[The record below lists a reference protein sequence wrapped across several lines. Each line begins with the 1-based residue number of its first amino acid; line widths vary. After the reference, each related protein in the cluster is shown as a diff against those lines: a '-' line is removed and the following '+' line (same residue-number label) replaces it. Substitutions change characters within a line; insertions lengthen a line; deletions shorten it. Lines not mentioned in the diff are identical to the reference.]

1 MRERIISGI
10 AKMLDIN
17 PADIND
23 NSNFVFDLGADS
35 LDLVSMLIEL
45 EVATG
50 LEISDED
57 AYELETVGD
66 VLKYI
71 ERALGNK

>member
-45 EVATG
+45 EEATG